1 MVLLISKEQFC
12 RLYNFER
19 GCTSLKNKPKINRK
33 FLARKRLLVVFII
46 LAVAFFGMVGR
57 MGYIMIVKGQIYK
70 TSALK
75 QWTSE
80 IKIMPTRGKILDR
93 NGNTLAVSLE
103 AYRVDIDMNTLRQ
116 SIKGEMSIEDVAAKL
131 AGILNVS
138 TDKMADML
146 YPKNIPVKYATIARK
161 IDKGQA
167 DKIKALNILG
177 IIVSSDSKR
186 YYQNDNFLA
195 GVLGHLNS
203 DGNGVS
209 GVEATYNKELLG
221 VPGKM
226 ILQKDVKNNE
236 LPYDDSQYIPAANG
250 KDLVLT
256 IDQQIQQY
264 AEQAAQKALTDN
276 KAKSVTITVMNPN
289 NGEVLAMVNKPDYN
303 PNDPNGSGKTSEEV
317 VASWKNN
324 AVQNTF
330 EPGSIFKVITSYA
343 GMANNVV
350 DDNTIFQCDGVTTV
364 DGTPIHCWE
373 RSGHGIEHFADII
386 KNSCNV
392 GFIELGQKIGKQNL
406 YNAIKMMGFGQKTG
420 IDLPGEATGL
430 VRTPDKTTNV
440 DLANNAF
447 GQGLS
452 VTSVEYLA
460 AFNAVANGGTW
471 IRPHVMKE
479 ITHTDSSN
487 NQVVD
492 KKYTDSAAKKIL
504 DTNLTSKLKQYLLQV
519 VKDPNGVGNKAN
531 REGLDIAGKT
541 GTAQKA
547 DPKTGG
553 YADGKYMA
561 SFAGMAPVDNPQIT
575 MLVSID
581 EPDPAK
587 YYAGM
592 IAAPVAG
599 DLYDEIF
606 KYLALNKDVL
616 K

>member
-1 MVLLISKEQFC
+1 M
-12 RLYNFER
+12 
-19 GCTSLKNKPKINRK
+19 KNRPKINRK
-33 FLARKRLLVVFII
+33 FIAKRRLLVVFII
-46 LAVAFFGMVGR
+46 LAITFFGITGR
-57 MGYIMIVKGQIYK
+57 MGYIMIVKGQIYR

-80 IKIMPTRGKILDR
+80 IKVMPTRGKILDR
-93 NGNTLAVSLE
+93 DGNTLAVSLE
-103 AYRVDIDMNTLRQ
+103 AYRVDIDMNALRQ

-138 TDKMADML
+138 TDKMANML

-161 IDKGQA
+161 IDKSQA
-167 DKIKALNILG
+167 DKIKALKILG

-186 YYQNDNFLA
+186 HYQNDNFLA
-195 GVLGHLNS
+195 GVLGHINS

-250 KDLVLT
+250 KDLILT

-276 KAKSVTITVMNPN
+276 KAKAVTITVMNPN
-289 NGEVLAMVNKPDYN
+289 NGEILAMVNKPDYN
-303 PNDPNGSGKTSEEV
+303 PNDPNGSGKTGEEV

-479 ITHTDSSN
+479 ITHSDSSN
-487 NQVVD
+487 NQVAD
-492 KKYTDSAAKKIL
+492 EKYTDFGSKKIL
-504 DTNLTSKLKQYLLQV
+504 DTNITSKLKQYLLQV
-519 VKDPNGVGNKAN
+519 VKDTGGVGHKAYK
-531 REGLDIAGKT
+531 EGLDIAGKT

-606 KYLALNKDVL
+606 KYLALHKDVL

>member
-1 MVLLISKEQFC
+1 MCI
-12 RLYNFER
+12 
-19 GCTSLKNKPKINRK
+19 LKDKPRINKK
-33 FLARKRLLVVFII
+33 FLAKRRLLVVFII
-46 LAVAFFGMVGR
+46 LALVFLGIMGR
-57 MGYIMIVKGQIYK
+57 LGYVMIAKGQIYK
-70 TSALK
+70 VSALK

-80 IKIMPTRGKILDR
+80 IKILPTRGKILDR

-103 AYRVDIDMNTLRQ
+103 AYRVDVDMNTLRQ
-116 SIKGEMSIEDVAAKL
+116 SIKSKMSIEDVAVKL

-138 TDKMADML
+138 TDKIADML

-161 IDKGQA
+161 IDKAQA
-167 DKIKALNILG
+167 DKIKALKILG

-186 YYQNDNFLA
+186 SYQNDNFLA
-195 GVLGHLNS
+195 GVLGHINS
-203 DGNGVS
+203 DGNGVA

-236 LPYDDSQYIPAANG
+236 LPYDDSQYVPAANG
-250 KDLVLT
+250 KDLILT

-276 KAKSVTITVMNPN
+276 KAKSVTITIMSPN

-303 PNDPNGSGKTSEEV
+303 PNNPNASGKTSEEILS
-317 VASWKNN
+317 SWKNN

-343 GMANNVV
+343 GMVNNVV
-350 DDNTIFQCDGVTTV
+350 DDNTIFQCNGSTTV
-364 DGTPIHCWE
+364 DGKLIHCWDWD
-373 RSGHGIEHFADII
+373 GHGTEHFVDII

-406 YNAIKMMGFGQKTG
+406 YNAIKLMGFGQKTG
-420 IDLPGEATGL
+420 IDLPGEAVGI

-440 DLANNAF
+440 DLANNSF

-452 VTSVEYLA
+452 VTSVEYLTA
-460 AFNAVANGGTW
+460 LNAVANGGTW

-479 ITHTDSSN
+479 IVHSDSNN
-487 NQVVD
+487 NQVID
-492 KKYTDSAAKKIL
+492 TKYTDLGSKKIL
-504 DTNLTSKLKQYLLQV
+504 DTALTSKLRQYLVHV
-519 VKDPNGVGNKAN
+519 VSDTGGVGHNAYID
-531 REGLDIAGKT
+531 GLNIAGKT

-553 YADGKYMA
+553 YAAGKYMA
-561 SFAGMAPVDNPQIT
+561 SFAGMAPADNPQIT

-587 YYAGM
+587 YYAGQV
-592 IAAPVAG
+592 AAPVAG
-599 DLYDEIF
+599 QLYDEIF

-616 K
+616 NK